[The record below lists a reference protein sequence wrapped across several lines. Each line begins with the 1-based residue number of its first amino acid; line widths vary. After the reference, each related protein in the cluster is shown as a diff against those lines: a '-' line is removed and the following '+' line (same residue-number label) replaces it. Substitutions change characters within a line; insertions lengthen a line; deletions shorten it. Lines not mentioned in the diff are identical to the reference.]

1 MQNQDGLYS
10 QAWKLF
16 TQDKSWI
23 KTLAI
28 LSLIGLIPIV
38 GFLVILGYVAEWG
51 CMLCWKKDM
60 AFVRPIAFKKYLR
73 LGWIAVVPTIAGGI
87 AWSLVDY
94 ILLKPITAVVPILD
108 IVVIVLSILWSVAV
122 LLCAMRAVVYQD
134 IFAAFNLGF
143 VKDMIMRET
152 HGFLSL
158 AFVQWLIGIVVGIII
173 IVITLICAAP
183 VMASIIGL
191 VMRSYGY
198 GASAMN
204 QADTMKFVGGF
215 LSFFAN
221 SILFILIGCYVAG
234 FPFIAGEAL
243 SWGVL
248 GIWMRRFDVE
258 RWGDKGDTL
267 PDDMDAFVGISEG
280 VHDAVEDCLDNNSNC
295 NENHP
300 AACNSNG
307 VDNADNADSAH
318 CADSIGS
325 ADSSDS
331 SSDNNATD
339 NGASD

>member
-1 MQNQDGLYS
+1 M
-10 QAWKLF
+10 
-16 TQDKSWI
+16 
-23 KTLAI
+23 
-28 LSLIGLIPIV
+28 

-51 CMLCWKKDM
+51 CMLCWKKDV

-87 AWSLVDY
+87 AWSLFDY
-94 ILLKPITAVVPILD
+94 FLLNPITAVVPILE
-108 IVVIVLSILWSVAV
+108 IVVTVFSILWSVAV

-134 IFAAFNLGF
+134 IFAAFNPTF

-204 QADTMKFVGGF
+204 QADTMKLVGGF

-221 SILFILIGCYVAG
+221 SILFILIGFYVAG

-258 RWGDKGDTL
+258 RWGDKGDAL
-267 PDDMDAFVGISEG
+267 PDDMDAFVGISED
-280 VHDAVEDCLDNNSNC
+280 VHDVAHDNSTSNSTCDTN
-295 NENHP
+295 NHET
-300 AACNSNG
+300 CTSDSVDG
-307 VDNADNADSAH
+307 VAGADN
-318 CADSIGS
+318 IGS
-325 ADSSDS
+325 ADGSDS
-331 SSDNNATD
+331 SSDNKATA
-339 NGASD
+339 NTQN